1 MTGWLAAL
9 MVGIG
14 TVLAV
19 FRPMPAQDPA
29 RVTDLDRIAVA
40 VEGVESSHGRDPAMW
55 QPRLAGPQG
64 PMQVSLAAAQDAGGG
79 NRFDPATNRQLGRT
93 YLGMLF
99 KRYGNWRDA
108 VMAYNWGPG
117 NLDRWNGA
125 GRPPSEISV
134 AIVGYLQR
142 VAAELRS
149 GPAGMAAPTTAVA
162 PVEPPPPQI
171 HDPALR
177 KAYDGD
183 RADIVKLRGFL
194 GPGTTDDEAHR
205 TSTVLTTMRGLAKR
219 RGFEEFAALR
229 NPAHDTAAGSP
240 GLKEIATVMIA
251 KLEDQCATI
260 VLIDQHRQR
269 FNGP

>member
-14 TVLAV
+14 TALAV
-19 FRPMPAQDPA
+19 FRPMPGRDTALPA
-29 RVTDLDRIAVA
+29 DLDRIAVA
-40 VEGVESSHGRDPAMW
+40 IEGVESSHGRDPAMW

-79 NRFDPATNRQLGRT
+79 NRFDPATNRQLGRA

-99 KRYGNWRDA
+99 RRYGNWRDA
-108 VMAYNWGPG
+108 LIAYNWGPG
-117 NLDRWNGA
+117 NLGRWNGA
-125 GRPPSEISV
+125 GRPPAEISV
-134 AIVGYLQR
+134 ALIGYLRR
-142 VAAELRS
+142 VATELRS
-149 GPAGMAAPTTAVA
+149 GPPGAIAPATAAA

-177 KAYDGD
+177 KAYDSD
-183 RADIVKLRGFL
+183 RADIARLHGFTD
-194 GPGTTDDEAHR
+194 PGSSDDEAHR
-205 TSTVLTTMRGLAKR
+205 TSAVLTTMRSLAKR

-229 NPAHDTAAGSP
+229 NTAHDAAPGTP
-240 GLKEIATVMIA
+240 GLKEIAAVMIA

-269 FNGP
+269 FGRP